1 MSKKTFRY
9 LFIIAAAIVAAIA
22 LGSSF
27 RSEKTDET
35 RRKPLNLN
43 KTLTNE
49 MSDTSVLDMYY
60 YVDDSALPLHKGD
73 RVMMGEFSWY
83 VHDTVFDYNNNNLI
97 YTLVR

>member
-1 MSKKTFRY
+1 MRTKFLIRQNKWFIKGYILRGTFP
-9 LFIIAAAIVAAIA
+9 LPD
-22 LGSSF
+22 GMT
-27 RSEKTDET
+27 TDILEN
-35 RRKPLNLN
+35 RV
-43 KTLTNE
+43 NE

>member
-1 MSKKTFRY
+1 MRTKFLIRQNKWFIKGHILRGTFP
-9 LFIIAAAIVAAIA
+9 LPD
-22 LGSSF
+22 GMT
-27 RSEKTDET
+27 TDILEN
-35 RRKPLNLN
+35 RV
-43 KTLTNE
+43 NE